1 MLLTTPWAALR
12 PARLLR
18 GSRLVARTVPSS
30 GPARGSANALLFLCA
45 AAWAL
50 PASATPTTGIRDPG
64 TFGPP
69 GHTASAPQAPAS
81 PLARKLQA
89 AHEALAAQRFDQA
102 RTLFEE
108 AAALDRLSPQP
119 LLGLAELA
127 RVRGLPAEVKRW
139 LDQALKLSPADA
151 AVLSASARLHYAQ
164 RDYRMAETLWNK
176 ALVADPKAAGVLVD
190 LGDLQL
196 NVHNKPAEAAALY
209 QRALV
214 LNPQLAGAH
223 FALGV
228 ARAKQG
234 QGAQALSALAEAAR
248 LSPGNPLPL
257 HAAGQVHAALG
268 QLDLALAAYDKALQA
283 QPAFYAARLD
293 KGDALLAAGRTE
305 AAVSEFNAVV
315 QSQPSL
321 PAGHVKLGQAL
332 HQQGRRA
339 DAMKA
344 YQAALALDARQPLA
358 LNNLAWL
365 AAEGSEVAD
374 RGLSWAEQAVALN
387 KNEPRFQGT
396 LAWVHFKRGDTAK
409 AQQLLEQLT
418 QGNGKTSADA
428 HYLLGVVRAA
438 RGQAAP
444 SAAAFKE
451 ALRLN
456 PNFSQAADARARLQ
470 AGGKPG

>member
-1 MLLTTPWAALR
+1 MTTPRPGLR
-12 PARLLR
+12 PARWSAPTLL
-18 GSRLVARTVPSS
+18 A
-30 GPARGSANALLFLCA
+30 ACA
-45 AAWAL
+45 AALAL
-50 PASATPTTGIRDPG
+50 PALATPTTGIREPG
-64 TFGPP
+64 TFGPA
-69 GHTASAPQAPAS
+69 GQTASAPQAAAS

-102 RTLFEE
+102 RALFDE
-108 AAALDRLSPQP
+108 AAALDRRSALP

-127 RVRGLPAEVKRW
+127 RVRGQPAEVKRW
-139 LDQALKLSPADA
+139 LDQALKLAPADA

-164 RDYRMAETLWNK
+164 RDYRTAETLWRK
-176 ALVADPKAAGVLVD
+176 AITADPKATSALID

-209 QRALV
+209 QRALA

-228 ARAKQG
+228 ALAKQG
-234 QGAQALSALAEAAR
+234 LGTQALPELAEAAR

-257 HAAGQVHAALG
+257 HAAGQVHAAQG
-268 QLDLALAAYDKALQA
+268 QLDLALAAYDRALQA
-283 QPAFYAARLD
+283 QPAFHAARLD
-293 KGDALLAAGRTE
+293 KGDALLSAGRTE
-305 AAVSEFNAVV
+305 AALSEFNAVV

-332 HQQGRRA
+332 HQLGRRA

-374 RGLSWAEQAVALN
+374 RGLRWAEQAVALN
-387 KNEPRFQGT
+387 TNEPRFQGT
-396 LAWVHFKRGDTAK
+396 LAWVHFKRGDSAK

-444 SAAAFKE
+444 SAAALKE